1 MMIKIEMISTKV
13 ISASRSLESDMTLI
27 KTLISNTSGNGYKDN
42 TMAE

>member
-1 MMIKIEMISTKV
+1 MMIKIEMIST